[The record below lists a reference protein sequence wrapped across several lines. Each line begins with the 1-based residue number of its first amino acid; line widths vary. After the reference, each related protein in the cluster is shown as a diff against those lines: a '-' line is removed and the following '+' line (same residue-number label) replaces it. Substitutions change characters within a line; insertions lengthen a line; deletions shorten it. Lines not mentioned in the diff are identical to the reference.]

1 MKNLS
6 WGTKLAMFAS
16 IYVIGVLAFVVF
28 STTQDINLISKD
40 YYPQGI
46 EYQTKIDKIKNAQRL
61 KEKVVIS
68 QKAGIIQVK
77 FPENM
82 RSNVNGSIIF
92 FRPSNSD
99 NDLRSDIKLNEA
111 GLQIFKSDK
120 LIKGRY
126 AVKIDWKHQDKAYYL
141 EEAIYLSK

>member
-1 MKNLS
+1 MKKLS

-16 IYVIGVLAFVVF
+16 IYVIGILVFVVF

-46 EYQTKIDKIKNAQRL
+46 KYQAKIDKIKNGQSL

-68 QKAGIIQVK
+68 QKAGIVHVQ
-77 FPENM
+77 FPDGMQNEV
-82 RSNVNGSIIF
+82 SGSIIF
-92 FRPSNSD
+92 YRPSNSD
-99 NDLRSDIKLNEA
+99 NDLRYNIKLDDS
-111 GLQIFKSDK
+111 GLQAFSSDK

-126 AVKIDWKHQDKAYYL
+126 AVKVDWIHQDKAYYQ